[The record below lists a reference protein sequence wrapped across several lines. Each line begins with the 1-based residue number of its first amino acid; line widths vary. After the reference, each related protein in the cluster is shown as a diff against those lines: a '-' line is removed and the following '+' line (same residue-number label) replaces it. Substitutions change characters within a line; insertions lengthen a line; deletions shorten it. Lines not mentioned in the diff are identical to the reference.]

1 MAQVVDTTI
10 ERNVGVKILCVSYAV
25 DTYIHR
31 VVNVESNCLQI
42 NAVPLILHICNVYM
56 VFVLPL

>member
-1 MAQVVDTTI
+1 MVDTTI

-25 DTYIHR
+25 DTHIYR
-31 VVNVESNCLQI
+31 VVNVEYNCLQI
-42 NAVPLILHICNVYM
+42 NAVPLILYISNAFM

>member
-1 MAQVVDTTI
+1 MVDTTI
-10 ERNVGVKILCVSYAV
+10 ERNVGVKILCVYYAV
-25 DTYIHR
+25 DTHIHR

-42 NAVPLILHICNVYM
+42 NSVPLIFHISNAVM